1 MKTILSLISMS
12 ALVIG
17 LSLVTGCSKEATS
30 PVQPDSHSYG
40 SASFNIANN
49 FQISIASAN
58 SASRAAN
65 VADGNYNVNIKNK
78 DNSSS
83 VFASTYS
90 ELGEGLELE
99 AANYTIAAENCDL
112 QTALSA
118 AEGRGQLRLAGT
130 KDFLV
135 ETGKNTN
142 VDLLCTVS
150 NVKASINYATSFTDA
165 FSTFNVQIA
174 EIGNSSRVL
183 SYDQDATLDTQVGF
197 FNLPAD
203 AATTSL
209 VVTVNATRKSDGV
222 AIPAFSLTIADVHA
236 AEWHKL
242 TLKVRQGESS
252 FNITYDDAVTD
263 VVSEHFIDPY
273 ATV

>member
-90 ELGEGLELE
+90 ELGEGLESQSNRAPAALQNPYQYPHSRTAGTVYAGTVTE
-99 AANYTIAAENCDL
+99 ADRERYIEMSGLRCVQNTIRIPFAANPGL
-112 QTALSA
+112 TA
-118 AEGRGQLRLAGT
+118 
-130 KDFLV
+130 F
-135 ETGKNTN
+135 
-142 VDLLCTVS
+142 
-150 NVKASINYATSFTDA
+150 Y
-165 FSTFNVQIA
+165 
-174 EIGNSSRVL
+174 
-183 SYDQDATLDTQVGF
+183 
-197 FNLPAD
+197 
-203 AATTSL
+203 
-209 VVTVNATRKSDGV
+209 
-222 AIPAFSLTIADVHA
+222 
-236 AEWHKL
+236 
-242 TLKVRQGESS
+242 
-252 FNITYDDAVTD
+252 
-263 VVSEHFIDPY
+263 
-273 ATV
+273 